1 MAEHG
6 VKYPSVFVVDSH
18 TAYPPPP
25 VPPRPSRQPRRT
37 TVCQTLLFLLVS
49 LALCGMVIEACFIY
63 RLYQTETADSASTSK
78 VFSDDDDLSGTERPS
93 LVVLPSKPVAH
104 LTDGQNVH
112 HRNKVMSWSTDA
124 QPLLHEMEY
133 KDGRLVIQ
141 KEGYYYVYS
150 KVFFKDSEMFY
161 HLVKYETPRYPGGNI
176 TLLESRKYSPRA
188 GKTVVRSNSYL
199 GGVFH
204 FNAGDGIFVEV
215 SNVAHIV
222 RLQAN
227 ENFFGAYMI

>member
-1 MAEHG
+1 MTSF
-6 VKYPSVFVVDSH
+6 P
-18 TAYPPPP
+18 
-25 VPPRPSRQPRRT
+25 
-37 TVCQTLLFLLVS
+37 L
-49 LALCGMVIEACFIY
+49 IY
-63 RLYQTETADSASTSK
+63 RNQSVTHHIKLEHVKQISIFNWVKLD
-78 VFSDDDDLSGTERPS
+78 F
-93 LVVLPSKPVAH
+93 VAGFFFP
-104 LTDGQNVH
+104 DGQNVH

-124 QPLLHEMEY
+124 QPLLHEMAY
-133 KDGRLVIQ
+133 KAGRLVIQ

-161 HLVKYETPRYPGGNI
+161 HMVKYETPRYPGGNI
-176 TLLESRKYSPRA
+176 TLLESRKYSPKT
-188 GKTVVRSNSYL
+188 GKTVRSNSYL

-204 FNAGDGIFVEV
+204 FNADDGIFVEV